1 MPRPRYDQLMHFGWK
16 VLIPLALLNVVVSGA
31 ISLAINS

>member
-31 ISLAINS
+31 ISLAMH

>member
-1 MPRPRYDQLMHFGWK
+1 MHFGWK

-31 ISLAINS
+31 VSLMVNG